1 MPVRIAE
8 AIWTGNLA
16 EGRGTMKFGDVAAP
30 FTRSSRFES
39 GDGSNPE
46 ELLGAA
52 HAGCFSMFLSAV
64 LSKAG
69 FPPRRI
75 HTAARVFLGDGPAIT
90 RIELE
95 TDADVPDVDEQRF
108 QAAVEESKKNCPISK
123 ALAVGDITARA
134 RLVNR

>member
-8 AIWTGNLA
+8 AIWTGDLA
-16 EGRGTMKFGDVAAP
+16 EGRGTMKFSDLSAP

-52 HAGCFSMFLSAV
+52 HAGCFSMFLSSV

-69 FPPRRI
+69 FPPKRI
-75 HTAARVFLGDGPAIT
+75 HTSARVFLGDGPAIT

-95 TDADVPDVDEQRF
+95 TEADVPNVDEQRF

-123 ALAVGDITARA
+123 ALAVPDVTVRA

>member
-1 MPVRIAE
+1 M
-8 AIWTGNLA
+8 
-16 EGRGTMKFGDVAAP
+16 
-30 FTRSSRFES
+30 
-39 GDGSNPE
+39 
-46 ELLGAA
+46 
-52 HAGCFSMFLSAV
+52 

-95 TDADVPDVDEQRF
+95 SDADVPNVDEPRF

-123 ALAVGDITARA
+123 ALAVSDITAKA